1 MRTINYTIRT
11 ALVLTICA
19 FVFSACTD
27 TYEKDIATSNVQT
40 RKLILTPE
48 EYVSIAYDN
57 PQELSEKGH
66 N

>member
-27 TYEKDIATSNVQT
+27 TYEKDIATSNV
-40 RKLILTPE
+40 
-48 EYVSIAYDN
+48 
-57 PQELSEKGH
+57 
-66 N
+66 